1 MEYLE
6 ATHESPAAAA
16 EAWAVER
23 AHVHYYVRKLVNAGV
38 PRSER
43 TDASAQSRAPSP
55 VLEEQES
62 DSYKVWCQAWAFA
75 AELRATHGKRA
86 TARLVSER
94 FGIKF
99 SVSSAARAQSQPTPP
114 CKRGRKLSIPE
125 EVEVKLEDLCLAL
138 RELNLPVFRFM
149 VLNYVNVL
157 VSGTAIAEQLKDRE
171 VKRGWYYWWLGRCAR
186 LKTANLTPLEVT
198 AEDGSCSGSDSD
210 DLADE

>member
-62 DSYKVWCQAWAFA
+62 DSYKVWCEAWAFA
-75 AELRATHGKRA
+75 AELRATHGMASGQPRGSSQSA
-86 TARLVSER
+86 SAS
-94 FGIKF
+94 
-99 SVSSAARAQSQPTPP
+99 SSASPLLHARNRS
-114 CKRGRKLSIPE
+114 L
-125 EVEVKLEDLCLAL
+125 L
-138 RELNLPVFRFM
+138 RR
-149 VLNYVNVL
+149 
-157 VSGTAIAEQLKDRE
+157 ARE
-171 VKRGWYYWWLGRCAR
+171 G
-186 LKTANLTPLEVT
+186 
-198 AEDGSCSGSDSD
+198 GS
-210 DLADE
+210 